1 MKRRTCLHRRPPPRK
16 GSVRKLSR
24 KYKEPPEHKYQLMVE
39 CPPKLE
45 VSGDEEQEVSKD
57 QEQEVSGNKE
67 QEVSGDQEPV
77 GEDEELKGGL
87 IRASPV
93 LVKKPVMTRSTF
105 SHTLSIDSPT
115 PLPKMAAK
123 LSSSFTHSVENPLD
137 QQDPSD

>member
-24 KYKEPPEHKYQLMVE
+24 KYREQPERKYQLMVE

-45 VSGDEEQEVSKD
+45 VSGDE
-57 QEQEVSGNKE
+57 EQEVSGNKE